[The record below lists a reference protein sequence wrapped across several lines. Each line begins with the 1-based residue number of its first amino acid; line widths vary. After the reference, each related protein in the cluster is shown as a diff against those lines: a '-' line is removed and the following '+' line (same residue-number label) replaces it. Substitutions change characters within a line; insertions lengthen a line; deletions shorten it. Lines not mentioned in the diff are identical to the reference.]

1 MTEVSR
7 LLNHR
12 RRQKAKKPEFRRT
25 EAHKKLKLRG
35 KSWRK
40 PRGRHN
46 KYRERVGGK
55 KIVVSGY
62 GAPRKVKRLHPSGY
76 GEVLVHNPHQLE
88 VVNASEQ
95 AVRIASNVGVKK
107 RLQIEEKAKEKGLK
121 ILNPVPVGEGPAG
134 EG

>member
-12 RRQKAKKPEFRRT
+12 RRQKARKPEFRRT
-25 EAHKKLKLRG
+25 EAHKKLKLRD

-46 KYRERVGGK
+46 KFRERVGGK

-62 GAPRKVKRLHPSGY
+62 GSPKKARGLHPSGY
-76 GEVLVHNPHQLE
+76 QEVLVHNPNQLE
-88 VVNASEQ
+88 SVNSSDE
-95 AVRIASNVGVKK
+95 AVRIASTVGVKK
-107 RLQIEEKAKEKGLK
+107 RLEIEEKAKEKGLK
-121 ILNPVPVGEGPAG
+121 ILNPVPVGEG
-134 EG
+134 

>member
-12 RRQKAKKPEFRRT
+12 RRQKARKPEFRRT
-25 EAHKKLKLRG
+25 EAHKKLRLRD

-46 KYRERVGGK
+46 KFRERVGGK

-62 GAPRKVKRLHPSGY
+62 GSPRKVRGLHPSGY
-76 GEVLVHNPHQLE
+76 QEVLVHNPNQLE
-88 VVNASEQ
+88 SVNASDE
-95 AVRIASNVGVKK
+95 AVRIASTVGVKK
-107 RLQIEEKAKEKGLK
+107 RLEIEEKAKEKGLK
-121 ILNPVPVGEGPAG
+121 ILNPVPVGEG
-134 EG
+134 

>member
-12 RRQKAKKPEFRRT
+12 RRQKARKPDFRRT

-46 KYRERVGGK
+46 KFRERVGGK

-62 GAPRKVKRLHPSGY
+62 GTPRKIRGLHPSGY
-76 GEVLVHNPHQLE
+76 WEILIHNPTELE
-88 VVNASEQ
+88 SVNSAEQ
-95 AVRIASNVGVKK
+95 AVRIASNVGVRK
-107 RLQIEEKAKEKGLK
+107 RLEIEEKAKEKGLK
-121 ILNPVPVGEGPAG
+121 ILNPVPVGEG
-134 EG
+134 

>member
-12 RRQKAKKPEFRRT
+12 RRQKARKPDFRRI
-25 EAHKKLKLRG
+25 EAHKKLKLRD

-46 KYRERVGGK
+46 KFRERVAGR

-62 GAPRKVKRLHPSGY
+62 GTPRKIRGLHPSGY
-76 GEVLVHNPHQLE
+76 WEVLINNPDELE
-88 VVNASEQ
+88 SVNASEE
-95 AVRIASNVGVKK
+95 AVRIASTVGVRK
-107 RLQIEEKAKEKGLK
+107 RLEIEKKAKEKDLK
-121 ILNPVPVGEGPAG
+121 ILNPVVPAEEEG
-134 EG
+134 

>member
-12 RRQKAKKPEFRRT
+12 RRQKARKPEFRRT
-25 EAHKKLKLRG
+25 EAHKKLKLRD

-46 KYRERVGGK
+46 KFRERVGGK

-62 GAPRKVKRLHPSGY
+62 GSPRKVRGLHPSGY
-76 GEVLVHNPHQLE
+76 QEVLVHNPNQLGS
-88 VVNASEQ
+88 VNSSDE
-95 AVRIASNVGVKK
+95 AVRIASTVGVKK
-107 RLQIEEKAKEKGLK
+107 RLEIEEKAKEKGLK
-121 ILNPVPVGEGPAG
+121 ILNPVPVGEG
-134 EG
+134 